1 MHNPNKIKEGTD
13 LPKKWW
19 LKTKTS
25 ELLKLFSKKES
36 GKDDVEKNN
45 LLHENWEKVVIVRS
59 NWEPVLWVIVWEM
72 RWQYK
77 VLYNVWNQIRE
88 KDLTENEIKENEQSY
103 DKSKLINSVQ
113 DGPDYKIWE
122 EVLIPRTNKEP
133 SKAYIISYDETTWEY
148 SVWFGED
155 EEMFSKSVS
164 RKRQGK
170 NVENATI
177 LWSRYVGKGKT
188 LTKEILD
195 EYNTK

>member
-1 MHNPNKIKEGTD
+1 MHNPNKIKEGND

-25 ELLKLFSKKES
+25 ELFKLFSKKES
-36 GKDDVEKNN
+36 GKDNVEKNN

-148 SVWFGED
+148 SVWFGEN